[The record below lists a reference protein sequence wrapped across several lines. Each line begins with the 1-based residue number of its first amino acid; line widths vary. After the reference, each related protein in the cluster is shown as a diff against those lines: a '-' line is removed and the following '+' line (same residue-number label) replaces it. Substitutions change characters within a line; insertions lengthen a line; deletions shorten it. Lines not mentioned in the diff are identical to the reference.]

1 MDYEHTERMVEGYL
15 FMNEGDAELARQ
27 EKKKIEYLKQHIN
40 YSSTESVLRIYKKAI
55 AERIFKTP
63 VGHDFLKAMREQL
76 LQSGQIAEEEV
87 PPVVLFT
94 TYNMRMR
101 QSYSPARQRVKA
113 EEEKKAH
120 WPVISLIA
128 NLILV
133 LAIIAMFTI
142 TLKSDNPNILNYEK
156 NLVNRYA
163 AWEQELREREQVV
176 REKEKELNIENW

>member
-1 MDYEHTERMVEGYL
+1 MDYEQTERTVEGYL
-15 FMNEGDAELARQ
+15 FMNEEDAELARQ

-40 YSSTESVLRIYKKAI
+40 YSSTEGVLRIYKKAL

-76 LQSGQIAEEEV
+76 LQSGQLKEEEV

-94 TYNMRMR
+94 TYNLRMR
-101 QSYSPARQRVKA
+101 QTYTPARQHVKGK
-113 EEEKKAH
+113 EEKKTH
-120 WPVISLIA
+120 WQVISLIA
-128 NLILV
+128 NLILA
-133 LAIIAMFTI
+133 LAVVSMFMI

-163 AWEQELREREQVV
+163 AWEQELREREQIV
-176 REKEKELNIENW
+176 REKERELNIGNQ

>member
-94 TYNMRMR
+94 TYNMRK
-101 QSYSPARQRVKA
+101 SYSPARQRVKA

>member
-1 MDYEHTERMVEGYL
+1 MDYEQTERMVEGYL
-15 FMNEGDAELARQ
+15 FMNEEDAELARQ
-27 EKKKIEYLKQHIN
+27 EKKKVEYLKQHIN
-40 YSSTESVLRIYKKAI
+40 YSSTESVLRIYKKAL

-101 QSYSPARQRVKA
+101 QSYTPAKQYVKA
-113 EEEKKAH
+113 KEEKKAN
-120 WPVISLIA
+120 WPVVSLIA
-128 NLILV
+128 NLILA
-133 LAIIAMFTI
+133 LAVAAMFMI

-176 REKEKELNIENW
+176 REKEKELHIEN

>member
-63 VGHDFLKAMREQL
+63 VGHD